1 MRPKRFWLP
10 EGRPFE
16 IPVEWWT
23 EAGMDRFYLGP
34 DVSYRGRLHLNS
46 KVVLMADIELPSM
59 EHRKLS
65 HGPLDRDRM
74 VSVLWSIAE
83 RAEIC
88 PIAVTKMTSGNYR
101 YRLHDGAHRFHA
113 SAAVCFTHI
122 PALVVFR

>member
-34 DVSYRGRLHLNS
+34 DVSYRGRPHLNS

-74 VSVLWSIAE
+74 SACFGQLPSAQRSVLPQSQ
-83 RAEIC
+83 R
-88 PIAVTKMTSGNYR
+88 
-101 YRLHDGAHRFHA
+101 
-113 SAAVCFTHI
+113 
-122 PALVVFR
+122 